1 MKRVVIV
8 HGWDGSPN
16 EPMHIWLA
24 STLKDKGY
32 EVIVPAMPAPET
44 PVIENWIAK
53 LKEVAPVDE
62 NTVLVG
68 HSVGCQAVLRY
79 TETFPEGTKVRG
91 IVLVAPWMELD
102 ETTIEEEGEEI
113 KEIAQTIKRDYSKG
127 IVALIAS
134 TNNMQQADRLI
145 KAIKSDTQTLCN
157 AIRYCKSKKAKG
169 KIAKILSERI
179 EEIEDERILLTIAK
193 EVREVPV
200 EKLLVDK
207 VESQQ
212 ILAKIAK
219 FAKNK
224 RIKAMAKSKAKNNK
238 SKTKEVKSSTQDFE
252 YEMDDEGPKE
262 SGKGLVN
269 KIIGLFHELIGF

>member
-113 KEIAQTIKRDYSKG
+113 KEIARPWMETPIDFEKIKTHTDKF
-127 IVALIAS
+127 VAIF
-134 TNNMQQADRLI
+134 
-145 KAIKSDTQTLCN
+145 SDN
-157 AIRYCKSKKAKG
+157 DPYVP
-169 KIAKILSERI
+169 LSQEPFF
-179 EEIEDERILLTIAK
+179 K
-193 EVREVPV
+193 
-200 EKLLVDK
+200 EKLGAKTIIEHGMGHFTESDNVSELSSSLAA
-207 VESQQ
+207 VE
-212 ILAKIAK
+212 
-219 FAKNK
+219 
-224 RIKAMAKSKAKNNK
+224 
-238 SKTKEVKSSTQDFE
+238 
-252 YEMDDEGPKE
+252 
-262 SGKGLVN
+262 
-269 KIIGLFHELIGF
+269 GLFSA